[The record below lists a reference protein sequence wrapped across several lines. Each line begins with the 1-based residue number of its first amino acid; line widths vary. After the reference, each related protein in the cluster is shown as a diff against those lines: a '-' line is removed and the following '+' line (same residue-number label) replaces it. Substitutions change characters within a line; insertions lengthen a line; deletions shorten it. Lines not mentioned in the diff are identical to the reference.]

1 LSTVF
6 YKLQLKYFKSF
17 LVFASIAMILYS
29 GLHFAF
35 ASRATINS
43 ITLDSENSIL
53 SKELENVLGKSY
65 YQLTDNVLNS
75 FTIVDQSI
83 KTIQIINFSD
93 NVLYLG
99 VNYYEQV
106 AVVEDYRSSPTTRN
120 VLLKNGIYVDFKNEK
135 LPKVSILNGPVE
147 EGFEGELIS
156 FFTTL
161 HSKSTDLNE
170 SKFTFD
176 GTSFNGLIDELEINF
191 GGLVDLGTKAASI
204 FELLDSGTCKG
215 TVIFVNSESFITSC
229 NI

>member
-1 LSTVF
+1 MSTIF
-6 YKLQLKYFKSF
+6 YKLQLNYFKSF

-35 ASRATINS
+35 ASRTTINS
-43 ITLDSENSIL
+43 IILDSENSIL

-65 YQLTDNVLNS
+65 YQLSDNVLNS

-99 VNYYEQV
+99 VNYYEKV

-161 HSKSTDLNE
+161 NSKSTDLNG

-204 FELLDSGTCKG
+204 FELLNSGTCKG
-215 TVIFVNSESFITSC
+215 EVTFVNSESFITSC